1 MSNRILF
8 FLLAGAG
15 IAGLAYIIAGGFNE
29 TMLLYFSMWFGA
41 FVAGSLISTK

>member
-15 IAGLAYIIAGGFNE
+15 IAGLAYIIAGGFNQ
-29 TMLLYFSMWFGA
+29 TMLLYSGVWFAA
-41 FVAGSLISTK
+41 FVAGSLISTG